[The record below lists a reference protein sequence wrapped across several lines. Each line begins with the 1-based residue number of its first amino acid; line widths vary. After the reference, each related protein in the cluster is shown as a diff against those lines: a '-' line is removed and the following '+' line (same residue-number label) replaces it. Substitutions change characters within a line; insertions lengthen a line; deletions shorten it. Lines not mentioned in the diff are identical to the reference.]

1 MQLLLAIL
9 LESSVLEKKIYIE
22 KCTSLKH
29 CENEKDMENF
39 IYFLASLVFYKTI
52 FNFFRMFFVLIYKKI
67 YLNKISN
74 RHHEINKNRKQKSI
88 SIIIPLYK
96 EQKIVN
102 QIVTHFNEFLKKNS
116 PLIHI
121 KVFLICTK
129 REDDLQVESTYELLK
144 KAIIQVN
151 IDPRQLILL
160 KTDGTDRCKSDQLN
174 QTLRFIETYD
184 QYELHDTTQYWIG
197 IYDADSLPDIQVI
210 EEVDYFSEQKNIK
223 AMQQTPLYIGRLDR
237 FDLKHFSFNSLY
249 CLSRALYSHIFSF
262 KEGFGY
268 IFSGTRL
275 DFRLHHFTGH
285 GYFIRK
291 DLLDI
296 LGGFKAPSCDTIL
309 GYRVGFKNEHIQLL
323 CSYDVSEVPDH
334 FKNFFS
340 QGIVWFN
347 GCEKYLEAYL
357 DAKKTNTLKHGILSY
372 LKIIQVFFTN
382 LSWSILPL
390 IWILLILISFYLS
403 LDVFIWAILIWLLFR
418 YLAFFHMISY
428 SSMQIPIL
436 YLLTAPLFS
445 MISVPL
451 SCLSPIYY
459 YYCKFFK
466 KEMVL
471 KKTER

>member
-1 MQLLLAIL
+1 
-9 LESSVLEKKIYIE
+9 
-22 KCTSLKH
+22 
-29 CENEKDMENF
+29 MENL
-39 IYFLASLVFYKTI
+39 IYFLASIVFYKTI

-67 YLNKISN
+67 YFNKIKN
-74 RHHEINKNRKQKSI
+74 RHQINQNRIQKNRIQKNRIQKSI
-88 SIIIPLYK
+88 AILIPLYK

-102 QIVTHFNEFLKKNS
+102 QIILHFNEFFKKNS
-116 PLIHI
+116 HLIRI

-129 REDDLQVESTYELLK
+129 REDEFQVESTYEVLK
-144 KAIIQVN
+144 KAMIQLN
-151 IDPRQLILL
+151 IDPTQLILL
-160 KTDGTDRCKSDQLN
+160 KTDGTDTCKSDQLN
-174 QTLRFIETYD
+174 QTLRFIEAHD
-184 QYELHDTTQYWIG
+184 QDALHDTTQYWIG
-197 IYDADSLPDIQVI
+197 IYDADSLPDIHVI
-210 EEVDYFSEQKNIK
+210 DEVDYFSEQKNIK

-237 FDLKHFSFNSLY
+237 FNLKYLSFNHLY

-262 KEGFGY
+262 KEAFGY
-268 IFSGTRL
+268 IFSGTKL

-291 DLLDI
+291 DLLDT
-296 LGGFKAPSCDTIL
+296 LGGFKAPSCDTVL

-347 GCEKYLEAYL
+347 GCEKYLEAYQ
-357 DAKKTNTLKHGILSY
+357 DAKKTNTLNHSILSY

-382 LSWSILPL
+382 LSWSFLPL
-390 IWILLILISFYLS
+390 IWILLILISFYFS
-403 LDVFIWAILIWLLFR
+403 SDVFLWAILIWLLFR

-428 SSMQIPIL
+428 SSVQIPVL
-436 YLLTAPLFS
+436 YLLTIPLFS
-445 MISVPL
+445 VISVPL

-459 YYCKFFK
+459 YYCKLLK
-466 KEMVL
+466 KEIIL